1 MGKALMSVAN
11 ATPNNARLKSYYGQD
26 DCDIPAWSN
35 THTRG
40 SGDNATNP
48 DASDSNYFDEG
59 FHITITATDGA
70 WAVSL
75 WSNDQGR
82 HVIMWSPDASYSG
95 DHIVPGSDGSNMD
108 PAAILITSDG
118 KYPRVYVNGW

>member
-82 HVIMWSPDASYSG
+82 HVIMWRPDAAFSAG
-95 DHIVPGSDGSNMD
+95 HTLPRLGGGEMGF
-108 PAAILITSDG
+108 AAVLLMS
-118 KYPRVYVNGW
+118 